1 MDDYIVDHPKLYL
14 MIGGKMQSL
23 PMGSKV
29 SLSGR
34 AAKSLLI
41 KGQIK
46 IATDNEP
53 VVIDDDDDD
62 DDEE

>member
-29 SLSGR
+29 SLSNR
-34 AAKSLLI
+34 AAASLI
-41 KGQIK
+41 RKGQIK
-46 IATDNEP
+46 IATENEP
-53 VVIDDDDDD
+53 VVIDEPVIDN
-62 DDEE
+62 DEE